1 MIEALRRGLCTQLKN
16 TNKFSITSAITTF
29 NACFV
34 LYLTAVAFTV
44 VAYSSAPIIELIVPL
59 IVVLTAAVVL
69 YLLLGGLPVLLISLA
84 RWWLGRWMCLYQR
97 QTDFLNPPDSSV
109 TRLNLAG
116 CFFLPVFK
124 FIQRQRVYLLH
135 TPAKPPCQI
144 SSRF

>member
-1 MIEALRRGLCTQLKN
+1 MYATKKYEQIFN
-16 TNKFSITSAITTF
+16 HVSDTTFNF

-84 RWWLGRWMCLYQR
+84 VGGL
-97 QTDFLNPPDSSV
+97 V
-109 TRLNLAG
+109 AG
-116 CFFLPVFK
+116 CVFIK
-124 FIQRQRVYLLH
+124 DKL
-135 TPAKPPCQI
+135 T
-144 SSRF
+144 S